1 MFDHLDFFFKKKL
14 SSQKEKFSDSFNK
27 LIKEKN
33 DNSVRLMESKYYN
46 IRVLSKIRN
55 VKKKTNKS

>member
-1 MFDHLDFFFKKKL
+1 MSF
-14 SSQKEKFSDSFNK
+14 QKEKFSESFNK

-33 DNSVRLMESKYYN
+33 ENSVSLTESKYYN

-55 VKKKTNKS
+55 VKKKKKTNKS